1 MRRLSIA
8 ALLAVVLGAPLVAQ
22 APPAF
27 DVASIRPNTSGDPRS
42 GTRNLPGG
50 RVTITNQPLRS
61 MIRTAY
67 GANDLDV
74 VGGPDWIDR
83 DRWDVLAAAAPDS
96 PSDAPWQ
103 AMLKTLLAERF
114 KLRAHLE
121 PRERPI
127 YRLVVARSDKRL
139 GPEIRD
145 TACRPDDPDCGR
157 LSANTSG
164 IKSGIITG
172 VGRTMSEIG
181 TGLSRYAERRV
192 FDATGLEGARYDF
205 ELRWSEDVSIFTA
218 LAEQLGLKLEPAS
231 SRVDVLFIDSVD
243 KPAPE

>member
-1 MRRLSIA
+1 MRCLPIVV
-8 ALLAVVLGAPLVAQ
+8 LLAGALSAPLVAQ

-27 DVASIRPNTSGDPRS
+27 DVASIRPNTSGDARS

-61 MIRTAY
+61 MIRTAF
-67 GANDLDV
+67 GANDLEV

-96 PSDAPWQ
+96 PPDAPWD
-103 AMLKTLLAERF
+103 AMLKTLLIERF

-127 YRLVVARSDKRL
+127 YRLVLARSDKRL
-139 GPEIRD
+139 GPEIHD

-164 IKSGIITG
+164 IQSGTITG
-172 VGRTMSEIG
+172 VGRTMAEIG

-192 FDATGLEGARYDF
+192 FDATGLDGRYDF
-205 ELRWSEDVSIFTA
+205 VVRWGDDLSIFTA
-218 LAEQLGLKLEPAS
+218 VSEQLGLKLEPATRS
-231 SRVDVLFIDSVD
+231 IDVVVIDGVE